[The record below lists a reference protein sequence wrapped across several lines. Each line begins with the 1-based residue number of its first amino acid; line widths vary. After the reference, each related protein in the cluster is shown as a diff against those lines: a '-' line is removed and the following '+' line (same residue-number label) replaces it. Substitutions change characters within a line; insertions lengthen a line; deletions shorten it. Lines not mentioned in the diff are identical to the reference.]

1 MTIELQVLD
10 HNDSY
15 LQRRNI
21 NIMNTSKISVAVCL
35 ALSSQLAIAAVTEE
49 DKYLLDSI
57 TVIASD
63 VAADNQDSVR
73 APQAISTVDEA
84 TIKNISSKNIPA
96 AIQILPNID
105 ILGGPS
111 TGSENIS
118 IRGLPQSHAYISI
131 DGVYQSNYAS
141 KKGSWQ
147 LNPNFVKNI
156 KVTAGPTSGAAAG
169 KITIETLSALDLL
182 TTGENFGATV
192 DSGYRSNNSQQ
203 DYGLSLYG
211 KADTLD
217 YLVAGQTSDRDGY
230 EIGGGGINER
240 TRGDQTSGLIKVGN
254 QFNPDQRLN
263 FTLNYDDSRT
273 FQVRNDVGYR
283 DTKYAGSSLVWTD
296 AASDNDL
303 VDLQAS
309 IYFNYVDSF
318 TWEDEGDNVEGIQD
332 IQDESWGYNIGNN
345 SLTDFGL
352 LHYGTSGH
360 FTTHTGAII
369 KSDSTTGEIIEDES
383 AGSEA
388 SSKARKLAGW
398 VNVQVPLGESFEVIP
413 GIRYDSFYIES
424 SNAIGLDGEPL
435 LRDGRTETRVSK
447 SLNVIYNFTDEI
459 KFFASYAEAIN
470 NPRDGELFTSGR
482 GFKPNPELKSERA
495 DNKELGVVFDYQSIF
510 SEGDSWV
517 SRVNIFQNDIKDFIT
532 DIYST
537 EWPDGEKVNIGQAQ
551 LKGFE
556 VSTNYRLGDWDLS
569 ASYGQ
574 TRGIDKNTGWYL
586 QSMPSDKINLISNY
600 TFSEELIIGTSATFA
615 FKHDNVPTEQLIEG
629 GGSEEIPAEGFSS
642 WFTMDIF
649 GTYEPKSVSGL
660 TVKLSA
666 TNLFD
671 RGYAQ
676 RIVYEKNGDPKAP
689 IEFYEEGRSINV
701 KMSYAF

>member
-1 MTIELQVLD
+1 MK
-10 HNDSY
+10 
-15 LQRRNI
+15 
-21 NIMNTSKISVAVCL
+21 TSKLSLAVYL
-35 ALSSQLAIAAVTEE
+35 ALSSQLAIAAVTDE

-63 VAADNQDSVR
+63 ADLDKQDSVR

-84 TIKNISSKNIPA
+84 TIKNIASKNIPA
-96 AIQILPNID
+96 AIRILPNVD

-131 DGVYQSNYAS
+131 DGIYQSNYAS

-182 TTGENFGATV
+182 AAGESFGAKV
-192 DSGYRSNNSQQ
+192 DLGYRSNNAQN
-203 DYGLSLYG
+203 DYGLSLFG
-211 KADTLD
+211 KEGTLD

-240 TRGDQTSGLIKVGN
+240 TRGDQTSGLIKIGN
-254 QFNPDQRLN
+254 QFSADQRLV
-263 FTLNYDDSRT
+263 FTLNHDDSRT

-283 DTKYAGSSLVWTD
+283 DTKYVGSSLVWSDTD
-296 AASDNDL
+296 SDNDL

-309 IYFNYVDSF
+309 VYLNFVDSF
-318 TWEDEGDNVEGIQD
+318 TWEEERGNTEGIQD
-332 IQDESWGYNIGNN
+332 IQDESWGYNIANN
-345 SLTDFGL
+345 SLMDFGL

-369 KSDSTTGEIIEDES
+369 KTDADTGEIIEDES

-388 SSKARKLAGW
+388 SSQSYKLAGW
-398 VNVQVPLGESFEVIP
+398 VNMQLPVGDSFEVIP
-413 GIRYDSFYIES
+413 GIRYDSFYVES
-424 SNAIGLDGEPL
+424 SNAIGLDGQPL
-435 LRDGRTETRVSK
+435 LREGRTETRASK
-447 SLNVIYNFTDEI
+447 SLNVIYNFNDEI
-459 KFFASYAEAIN
+459 KFFASYAEALN
-470 NPRDGELFTSGR
+470 APGNGSLFTSGR

-495 DNKELGVVFDYQSIF
+495 DNKELGVVFDYQGVF
-510 SEGDSWV
+510 SQRDSWV

-537 EWPDGEKVNIGQAQ
+537 EWPDGERVNIGEAQ

-586 QSMPSDKINLISNY
+586 TDMPSDKINLISNY
-600 TFSEELIIGTSATFA
+600 SVNDELVFGTSATFA
-615 FKHDNVPTEQLIEG
+615 FTHDKTPTQQVIEG
-629 GGSEEIPAEGFSS
+629 GEIEDIPSEGVGS

-649 GTYEPKSVSGL
+649 STYEPKKVQGL
-660 TVKLSA
+660 KVNLSI

-676 RIVYEKNGDPKAP
+676 RMDFERNGDPKNP
-689 IEFYEEGRSINV
+689 IEFYEEGRSVNLNI
-701 KMSYAF
+701 SYAF

>member
-1 MTIELQVLD
+1 VTIELQVLD

-63 VAADNQDSVR
+63 VAADKQDSVR

-84 TIKNISSKNIPA
+84 IIKNISSKNIPA

-131 DGVYQSNYAS
+131 DGIYQSNYAS

-217 YLVAGQTSDRDGY
+217 YLVAGQTSERDGY
-230 EIGGGGINER
+230 EIGSGGINER

-296 AASDNDL
+296 AANDNDL

-332 IQDESWGYNIGNN
+332 IQDESWGYSIANN
-345 SLTDFGL
+345 SLTNFGL

-398 VNVQVPLGESFEVIP
+398 VNVQVPLGDSFEVIP

-556 VSTNYRLGDWDLS
+556 VSTNYRIGDWDLS

-649 GTYEPKSVSGL
+649 GTYEPKAVSGL

-676 RIVYEKNGDPKAP
+676 RMEYEKNGDPKAP
-689 IEFYEEGRSINV
+689 LEFYEEGRSINLNV
-701 KMSYAF
+701 SYAF

>member
-1 MTIELQVLD
+1 MK
-10 HNDSY
+10 
-15 LQRRNI
+15 
-21 NIMNTSKISVAVCL
+21 TSKVSLAVCL
-35 ALSSQLAIAAVTEE
+35 ALSSQLAIAADE

-63 VAADNQDSVR
+63 SEESKQDSVR
-73 APQAISTVDEA
+73 APQATSTVNEA
-84 TIKNISSKNIPA
+84 TIKNMASKNVPA
-96 AIQILPNID
+96 ALRIIPNVD
-105 ILGGPS
+105 ILGGP
-111 TGSENIS
+111 TPTSENIS
-118 IRGLPQSHAYISI
+118 IRGLPQSHAYVAI
-131 DGVYQSNYAS
+131 DGIYQSYYAT

-182 TTGENFGATV
+182 KNDETFGAKV
-192 DSGYRSNNSQQ
+192 DLGYRSNNAQK

-230 EIGGGGINER
+230 EIGGGGVNER

-254 QFNPDQRLN
+254 QFSADQRLV
-263 FTLNYDDSRT
+263 FTLNYDDSRS
-273 FQVRNDVGYR
+273 FQVRNDIGFR
-283 DTKYAGSSLVWTD
+283 DSKYTGSSLVWTD
-296 AASDNDL
+296 AASNNDL

-309 IYFNYVDSF
+309 LYLNNVDSF
-318 TWEDEGDNVEGIQD
+318 TWEDEGDNEEGIQD
-332 IQDESWGYNIGNN
+332 IQDESWGYSVGNN

-383 AGSEA
+383 AASEA
-388 SSKARKLAGW
+388 SSKTRKLAGW
-398 VNVQVPLGESFEVIP
+398 VNLQLPVGESFEVIP
-413 GIRYDSFYIES
+413 GIRYDSFYVES
-424 SNAIGLDGEPL
+424 SNAIGLDGEAL
-435 LRDGRTETRVSK
+435 LRDGRTETRTSK
-447 SLNVIYNFTDEI
+447 SLNVIYNATDEI

-495 DNKELGVVFDYQSIF
+495 DNKELGVVFDYQSVF
-510 SEGDSWV
+510 ANNDSLV
-517 SRVNIFQNDIKDFIT
+517 TRFNIFQNDIKDFIT
-532 DIYST
+532 DIYSVD
-537 EWPDGEKVNIGQAQ
+537 WPDGEKVNIGQAK

-556 VSTNYRLGDWDLS
+556 ITSSYLLGDFDFS
-569 ASYGQ
+569 ASYGR
-574 TRGIDKNTGWYL
+574 TRGTDTNTGWYL
-586 QSMPSDKINLISNY
+586 QSMPSDKINLVSNY
-600 TFSEELIIGTSATFA
+600 TVNEELIIGTSATFS
-615 FKHDNVPTEQLIEG
+615 FTHNNVPTEQLIEG
-629 GGSEEIPAEGFSS
+629 GGSETIPAEGSES

-649 GTYEPKSVSGL
+649 GTYEPKAVDGL

-671 RGYAQ
+671 QSYA
-676 RIVYEKNGDPKAP
+676 RRLEYERNGDLSNP
-689 IEFYEEGRSINV
+689 IEFYEEGRSVNLNV
-701 KMSYAF
+701 SYAF

>member
-1 MTIELQVLD
+1 
-10 HNDSY
+10 
-15 LQRRNI
+15 
-21 NIMNTSKISVAVCL
+21 MNTSKLSLAVYL
-35 ALSSQLAIAAVTEE
+35 ALSSQLAIAAVTDE

-63 VAADNQDSVR
+63 ADVDKQDSVR

-84 TIKNISSKNIPA
+84 TIKNIASKNIPA
-96 AIQILPNID
+96 AIRILPNVD

-131 DGVYQSNYAS
+131 DGIYQSNYAS

-182 TTGENFGATV
+182 AAGESFGAKV
-192 DSGYRSNNSQQ
+192 DLGYRSNNAQN
-203 DYGLSLYG
+203 DYGLSLFG
-211 KADTLD
+211 KEGTLD

-240 TRGDQTSGLIKVGN
+240 TRGDQTSGLIKIGN
-254 QFNPDQRLN
+254 QFNVDQRLA

-296 AASDNDL
+296 HASDNDL

-309 IYFNYVDSF
+309 VYFNYVDSF
-318 TWEDEGDNVEGIQD
+318 TWEEERGNTEGIQD

-369 KSDSTTGEIIEDES
+369 KTDADTGEIIEDES

-388 SSKARKLAGW
+388 SSKSHKLGGW
-398 VNVQVPLGESFEVIP
+398 INMQLPVGDSFEVIP
-413 GIRYDSFYIES
+413 GIRYDSFYVES
-424 SNAIGLDGEPL
+424 SNAIGLDGQPL
-435 LRDGRTETRVSK
+435 LREGRTETRASK
-447 SLNVIYNFTDEI
+447 SLNVIYNFNDEI
-459 KFFASYAEAIN
+459 KFFASYAEALN
-470 NPRDGELFTSGR
+470 APSNGSLFTSGR

-537 EWPDGEKVNIGQAQ
+537 EWPDGERVNIGEAQ

-586 QSMPSDKINLISNY
+586 TDMPSDKINLISNY
-600 TFSEELIIGTSATFA
+600 SVNDELVFGTSATFA
-615 FKHDNVPTEQLIEG
+615 FTHDKTPTQQVIEG
-629 GGSEEIPAEGFSS
+629 GEIEDIPSEGVGS
-642 WFTMDIF
+642 WFTMDVF
-649 GTYEPKSVSGL
+649 STYEPKKVQGL
-660 TVKLSA
+660 KVNLSI

-676 RIVYEKNGDPKAP
+676 RMDFEKNGDPKNP
-689 IEFYEEGRSINV
+689 IEFYEEGRSVNLNI
-701 KMSYAF
+701 SYAF

>member
-1 MTIELQVLD
+1 
-10 HNDSY
+10 
-15 LQRRNI
+15 
-21 NIMNTSKISVAVCL
+21 MNTSKISVAVCL

-217 YLVAGQTSDRDGY
+217 YLVAGRNNDRDGY

>member
-1 MTIELQVLD
+1 MK
-10 HNDSY
+10 
-15 LQRRNI
+15 
-21 NIMNTSKISVAVCL
+21 TSKISLAICL
-35 ALSSQLAIAAVTEE
+35 ALSSQIALADE

-63 VAADNQDSVR
+63 ADEDKQDSVR
-73 APQAISTVDEA
+73 APQAISTVSEA
-84 TIKNISSKNIPA
+84 TIKNIASKNIPA
-96 AIQILPNID
+96 AIRILPNVD

-131 DGVYQSNYAS
+131 DGIYQSNYAT

-169 KITIETLSALDLL
+169 KVTIETISALDLL
-182 TTGENFGATV
+182 ADGEKFGAKV
-192 DSGYRSNNSQQ
+192 DLGYRSNNAQN
-203 DYGLSLYG
+203 DYGLSLFG
-211 KADTLD
+211 KEGTLD
-217 YLVAGQTSDRDGY
+217 YLVAGQTSKRDGF
-230 EIGGGGINER
+230 EVGGGGINER
-240 TRGDQTSGLIKVGN
+240 TRGDQTSGLIKIGN
-254 QFNPDQRLN
+254 QFNADQRLA
-263 FTLNYDDSRT
+263 FTLNYDDSRSY
-273 FQVRNDVGYR
+273 QVRNDVGFR
-283 DTKYAGSSLVWTD
+283 DSKYTGSSLVWTD
-296 AASDNDL
+296 SASTNDL
-303 VDLQAS
+303 LDLQAS
-309 IYFNYVDSF
+309 LYVNNVDSF

-398 VNVQVPLGESFEVIP
+398 VNVQVPLGESVEVIP

-482 GFKPNPELKSERA
+482 GFKPNPNLKSERA
-495 DNKELGVVFDYQSIF
+495 DNKELGVVFDYQSVF
-510 SEGDSWV
+510 ENNDSLV
-517 SRVNIFQNDIKDFIT
+517 TRVNVFQNDIQDFIT
-532 DIYST
+532 DTYSI

-556 VSTNYRLGDWDLS
+556 ITTSYLMGDWDFS
-569 ASYGQ
+569 ASYGR
-574 TRGIDKNTGWYL
+574 TRGTDTNTGWYL

-600 TFSEELIIGTSATFA
+600 SLSEELIIGSSATFA

-649 GTYEPKSVSGL
+649 GTYQPKAISGL

-676 RIVYEKNGDPKAP
+676 RMEYEGNGDPKAP
-689 IEFYEEGRSINV
+689 IEFYEEGRSINLN
-701 KMSYAF
+701 MSYAF

>member
-1 MTIELQVLD
+1 
-10 HNDSY
+10 
-15 LQRRNI
+15 
-21 NIMNTSKISVAVCL
+21 MNTSKISVAICL
-35 ALSSQLAIAAVTEE
+35 ALSSQIAIAAVTDE

-63 VAADNQDSVR
+63 ADVDEQDSVR
-73 APQAISTVDEA
+73 APQAISTVSEA
-84 TIKNISSKNIPA
+84 TIKNIGSKNIPA
-96 AIQILPNID
+96 AIQILPNVD

-131 DGVYQSNYAS
+131 DGIYQSNYAS

-182 TTGENFGATV
+182 AVDESFGAKV
-192 DSGYRSNNSQQ
+192 DLGYRSNNAQQ

-211 KADTLD
+211 KTDTLD
-217 YLVAGQTSDRDGY
+217 YLVAGQTSERDGY

-240 TRGDQTSGLIKVGN
+240 TRGDQTSGLIKIGN
-254 QFNPDQRLN
+254 QFNADQRLV
-263 FTLNYDDSRT
+263 FTLNHDDSRT

-283 DTKYAGSSLVWTD
+283 DTKYVGSSLVWSD

-309 IYFNYVDSF
+309 AYLNFVDSF
-318 TWEDEGDNVEGIQD
+318 TWEEERGNTEGIQD
-332 IQDESWGYNIGNN
+332 IQDESWGYNIANN
-345 SLTDFGL
+345 SLMDFGL

-369 KSDSTTGEIIEDES
+369 KTDADTGEIIEDES

-388 SSKARKLAGW
+388 SSKSYKLAGW
-398 VNVQVPLGESFEVIP
+398 INMQLPVGDSFEVIP
-413 GIRYDSFYIES
+413 GVRYDSFYVES

-435 LRDGRTETRVSK
+435 LREGRTETRTSK
-447 SLNVIYNFTDEI
+447 SLNMIYNFNDEI
-459 KFFASYAEAIN
+459 KFFASYAEALN
-470 NPRDGELFTSGR
+470 APSNGSLFTSGR

-495 DNKELGVVFDYQSIF
+495 DNKELGVVFDYQGIF
-510 SEGDSWV
+510 SQGDSWV

-532 DIYST
+532 DIYSA
-537 EWPDGEKVNIGQAQ
+537 EWPDGERVNIGEAQ

-569 ASYGQ
+569 ASYGK

-586 QSMPSDKINLISNY
+586 TDMPSDKINLISNY
-600 TFSEELIIGTSATFA
+600 SVNDELVFGTSATFA
-615 FKHDNVPTEQLIEG
+615 FIHDKTPTQQVIEG
-629 GGSEEIPAEGFSS
+629 GEIEDIPSEGVGS

-649 GTYEPKSVSGL
+649 STYEPKNVQGL
-660 TVKLSA
+660 KVNLSI

-676 RIVYEKNGDPKAP
+676 RMDFERNGDPKNP
-689 IEFYEEGRSINV
+689 IEFYEEGRSVNV
-701 KMSYAF
+701 NISYAF

>member
-1 MTIELQVLD
+1 
-10 HNDSY
+10 
-15 LQRRNI
+15 
-21 NIMNTSKISVAVCL
+21 MNTSKVSVAVCI
-35 ALSSQLAIAAVTEE
+35 ALSSQIAIAEVTDQ

-63 VAADNQDSVR
+63 ADVDKQDVVR
-73 APQAISTVDEA
+73 APQAISTVSEA
-84 TIKNISSKNIPA
+84 TIKNIASKNIPA
-96 AIQILPNID
+96 ALRILPNVD
-105 ILGGPS
+105 ILGGP
-111 TGSENIS
+111 TPTSENIS
-118 IRGLPQSHAYISI
+118 IRGLPQSHAYVSI
-131 DGVYQSNYAS
+131 DGIYQSNFAT
-141 KKGSWQ
+141 KRGSWH

-182 TTGENFGATV
+182 AENETFGAKV
-192 DSGYRSNNSQQ
+192 DLGYRSNNAQK
-203 DYGLSLYG
+203 DYGLSLFG
-211 KADTLD
+211 KSDTLD
-217 YLVAGQTSDRDGY
+217 YLVSGQTSDRDGY
-230 EIGGGGINER
+230 DIGGVGGVNER
-240 TRGDQTSGLIKVGN
+240 TRGDQTSGLIKIGN
-254 QFNPDQRLN
+254 QFSTDQRLL
-263 FTLNYDDSRT
+263 FALNLDDSRT

-283 DTKYAGSSLVWTD
+283 DTKYIGSSLVWSD
-296 AASDNDL
+296 FASDNDL

-309 IYFNYVDSF
+309 VYFNSVDSF
-318 TWEDEGDNVEGIQD
+318 TWEEERGNTEGTQD
-332 IQDESWGYNIGNN
+332 IQDESWGYNIANN

-360 FTTHTGAII
+360 FTTHTGKILKTDA
-369 KSDSTTGEIIEDES
+369 DTGEIIEDES

-388 SSKARKLAGW
+388 SSKSNKLGAW
-398 VNVQVPLGESFEVIP
+398 VNMQLPLGDSFEVIP
-413 GIRYDSFYIES
+413 GIRYDSFYVES
-424 SNAIGLDGEPL
+424 SNAIGLDGQPL
-435 LRDGRTETRVSK
+435 LRQGRTETRASK
-447 SLNVIYNFTDEI
+447 SLNVIYNLNDEI
-459 KFFASYAEAIN
+459 KFFASYAEALN
-470 NPRDGELFTSGR
+470 APGNGSLFTSGR
-482 GFKPNPELKSERA
+482 GFKPNPGLKSERA

-510 SEGDSWV
+510 FEGDSWV

-586 QSMPSDKINLISNY
+586 TDMPSDKINLISNY
-600 TFSEELIIGTSATFA
+600 NVNDELLFGTSATFA
-615 FKHDNVPTEQLIEG
+615 FTHDKTPTQQVIEG
-629 GGSEEIPAEGFSS
+629 GEIEDIPSEGVGS

-649 GTYEPKSVSGL
+649 STYEPKKVQGL
-660 TVKLSA
+660 KVNLSI

-676 RIVYEKNGDPKAP
+676 RMDFERNGDPKNP

>member
-1 MTIELQVLD
+1 
-10 HNDSY
+10 
-15 LQRRNI
+15 
-21 NIMNTSKISVAVCL
+21 MNTSKISVAVCL